1 MPSKQTIMAI
11 TTPFSK
17 KDLLP
22 QEEKLEVARHK
33 SELFIGI
40 PKETSFQ
47 ERRICLTPD
56 AVSSITNHGH
66 RILMEAGAGKN
77 ASYSDKEYSDAGA
90 EITHDT
96 QKVFDCP
103 MILKVEPATIAEIEM
118 MKPQTI
124 IISAIQLKTRK
135 KEYFEALKKK
145 KITALAFEY
154 IKDDDNSFPAVKSL
168 SEIAGTASVLVAA
181 ELMTCG
187 KGGNGLLFGNIT
199 GVRPTEVVIL
209 GAGTVAEYAVKT
221 ALGLGASVKVFDNSI
236 TKLRRL
242 QNNLQ
247 QRVFT
252 STIQNKTLLKSLR
265 RCDVAIG
272 SMRGKYRTPIVVTEE
287 MVSHMKK
294 GSVIVDVSID
304 TGGCFETSEITTH
317 ENPTFVKHGVTHYC
331 VPNIPSRYS
340 KTASLSIS
348 NIITPYLLQIAEDG
362 GLESAIRCDAGLKNG
377 VYFYHG
383 ILTNKNIGEWFD
395 LTYRDINLIVF

>member
-1 MPSKQTIMAI
+1 MAI
-11 TTPFSK
+11 TPFSK
-17 KDLLP
+17 KELIP
-22 QEEKLEVARHK
+22 QEEKLEIAKHK

-40 PKETSFQ
+40 PKETSYQ

-56 AVSSITNHGH
+56 AVSSITSHGH
-66 RILMEAGAGKN
+66 RVLIEAGAGVN
-77 ASYSDKEYSDAGA
+77 ASYSDKDYTDAGA
-90 EITHDT
+90 EITNDT
-96 QKVFDCP
+96 QKVFNCP
-103 MILKVEPATIAEIEM
+103 MILKVEPPTLSEIDM
-118 MKPQTI
+118 MKQQTI
-124 IISAIQLKTRK
+124 LISALQIKTKK

-187 KGGNGLLFGNIT
+187 KNGNGLLFGNIT

-209 GAGTVAEYAVKT
+209 GAGTAAEYAVRT

-242 QNNLQ
+242 QNNLKQ
-247 QRVFT
+247 PIFT
-252 STIQNKTLLKSLR
+252 STVQAKTLMKSLR

-272 SMRGKYRTPIVVTEE
+272 AMRGKHRTPIIVTET
-287 MVSHMKK
+287 MVENMKK
-294 GSVIVDVSID
+294 GAVIVDISID
-304 TGGCFETSEITTH
+304 TGGCFETSEVTTH
-317 ENPTFVKHGVTHYC
+317 ENPTYLKHNVIHYC

-348 NIITPYLLQIAEDG
+348 NIITPYLLQIADDG
-362 GLESAIRCDAGLKNG
+362 GIESAIRCDAGLMNG

-383 ILTNKNIGEWFD
+383 ILTNKTIGEWFD
-395 LTYRDINLIVF
+395 LTHRDINLIVF

>member
-1 MPSKQTIMAI
+1 MAF
-11 TTPFSK
+11 TPFSK

-22 QEEKLEVARHK
+22 QEEKLEVAKHK

-56 AVSSITNHGH
+56 AINAITSHGH
-66 RILMEAGAGKN
+66 RVLIEAGAGSN
-77 ASYSDKEYSDAGA
+77 ASYSDKDYSDAGA
-90 EITHDT
+90 EITNDT
-96 QKVFDCP
+96 QKVFGCP
-103 MILKVEPATIAEIEM
+103 MILKVEPPTLQEIEM
-118 MKPQTI
+118 MNPQTI
-124 IISAIQLKTRK
+124 LISALQIKTRK
-135 KEYFEALKKK
+135 KDYFEALKKK

-168 SEIAGTASVLVAA
+168 SEIAGTASILVAA

-247 QRVFT
+247 QRIFT

-272 SMRGKYRTPIVVTEE
+272 SMRGKYRTPVVVTED

-304 TGGCFETSEITTH
+304 TGGCFETSEVTTH
-317 ENPTFVKHGVTHYC
+317 ENPTFIKHGVVHYC

-348 NIITPYLLQIAEDG
+348 NIISPYLLQIADDG

-383 ILTNKNIGEWFD
+383 ILTNKTIGEWFD
-395 LTYRDINLIVF
+395 LTHRDINLIVF